1 MVPNIFFTLV
11 VAFTLGTALYV
22 TIGQNLIRS
31 AFALFFALFGMAG
44 FYILLGGDF
53 IAMVQLLVYAG
64 GVAVLLTF
72 GAMLTADVDSPLQ
85 SNPLFNGFWTFVSGV
100 GFFSLIYY
108 VLMETEWPLK
118 AANYTEPTTKDI
130 GKLLLKEYILPFE
143 VISFLLLVAMVGAIF
158 LVQKGDRQ

>member
-1 MVPNIFFTLV
+1 MVQNIFFLIVLV
-11 VAFTLGTALYV
+11 FTLGMGLYV
-22 TIGQNLIRS
+22 TVGQNLIRS
-31 AFALFFALFGMAG
+31 AFALFFTLFGMAG

-64 GVAVLLTF
+64 GIAVLLTF
-72 GAMLTADVDSPLQ
+72 GAMLTAEVDSPFQ
-85 SNPLFNGFWTFVSGV
+85 SNQLFNGFWTFVSGV

-108 VLMETEWPLK
+108 VLMETDWPLK
-118 AANYTEPTTKDI
+118 AANYHEPTTKEI
-130 GKLLLKEYILPFE
+130 GRLLLQQYILPFE